1 MSFERV
7 LLIKIQEIA
16 LCIFHSGHRLFLPKT
31 ITSRVKYL
39 VNLSYNI
46 REESNTMNKKQ
57 NTHIA
62 MLIGVIGIY
71 GLLGPQAKGIGL
83 GNLIK
88 DGLIGA
94 ATGDVGGSIAIGVGV
109 RAVTG
114 DSKKKKKAEAEQ
126 VKRKQAE
133 AERAETKRMQ
143 ARQSEREAEQ
153 KAKAAYEV
161 KLRNEKRRQDYID
174 FRKAEQRRQMREI
187 SRDRQRQPNVNQQ
200 RKAGD
205 GVNRDKK

>member
-1 MSFERV
+1 MA
-7 LLIKIQEIA
+7 I
-16 LCIFHSGHRLFLPKT
+16 
-31 ITSRVKYL
+31 
-39 VNLSYNI
+39 
-46 REESNTMNKKQ
+46 
-57 NTHIA
+57 
-62 MLIGVIGIY
+62 LIGLITIY
-71 GLLGPQAKGIGL
+71 CVSVPQVKGIGL

-114 DSKKKKKAEAEQ
+114 DSKKKKKAEAER
-126 VKRKQAE
+126 VKRKQAD

-143 ARQSEREAEQ
+143 ARQPERKTEKKAKTSYDAKLREQ
-153 KAKAAYEV
+153 KQ
-161 KLRNEKRRQDYID
+161 RQQHID
-174 FRKAEQRRQMREI
+174 FRKPEQRRQMREI
-187 SRDRQRQPNVNQQ
+187 SSDRQREPNVNQQ